1 MPHLDAST
9 LERLAGL
16 ERDLKQAMAMA
27 MQPKFD
33 DARRMYWQARA
44 RTIQAQIEVIE
55 QMAESS
61 RLTFEGLE
69 AARQEELLP

>member
-44 RTIQAQIEVIE
+44 RMIQAQIEVIE
-55 QMAESS
+55 ELAECTQLEFADLE
-61 RLTFEGLE
+61 RRRQEGL
-69 AARQEELLP
+69 LP

>member
-16 ERDLKQAMAMA
+16 ERDLKQAAAMA
-27 MQPKFD
+27 TQPKFT
-33 DARRMYWQARA
+33 ATRRMYWQARA
-44 RTIQAQIEVIE
+44 RTIQAKIEVIE

-61 RLTFEGLE
+61 RLAFEGLE
-69 AARQEELLP
+69 AARQEGLGL